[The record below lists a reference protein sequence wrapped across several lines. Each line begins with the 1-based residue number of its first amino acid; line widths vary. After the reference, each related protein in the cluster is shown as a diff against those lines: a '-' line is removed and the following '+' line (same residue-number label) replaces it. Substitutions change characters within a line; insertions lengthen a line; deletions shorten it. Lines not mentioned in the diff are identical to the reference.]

1 MKKKIWV
8 NIAESFEEAE
18 ELDKQYY
25 LKMSGKEKLETIQL
39 LREMYY
45 KINKE
50 AKNASRK
57 GLRRII
63 RIIQ

>member
-1 MKKKIWV
+1 MKKIWV
-8 NIAESFEEAE
+8 NKAHSFKEAE
-18 ELDKQYY
+18 ELDRQYY
-25 LKMSGKEKLETIQL
+25 LRMSGKEKIETVQL
-39 LREMYY
+39 LREIYC